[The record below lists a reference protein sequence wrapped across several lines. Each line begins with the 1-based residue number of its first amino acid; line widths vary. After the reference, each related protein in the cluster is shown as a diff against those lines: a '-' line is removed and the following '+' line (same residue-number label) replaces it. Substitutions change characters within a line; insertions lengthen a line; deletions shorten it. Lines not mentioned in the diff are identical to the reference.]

1 MWHAPGV
8 ARRRQ
13 AARDRRICFAR
24 FDPVSSTALWH
35 AALQGAAGG
44 WAAATPAGGSPAA
57 GEDSDGD
64 ADLVAVPWSTR
75 GKAAGAASSL
85 RRLRKGNGG
94 DNTPAPQQDQQQQS
108 RGAPAD
114 AAAFVN
120 GAQPT
125 EPDPS
130 PSTGQGAAARAQLRL
145 QPSSP
150 HEAHTDTEPWA
161 GVGPSAAA
169 AEAAGDGAATAAAA
183 KPKGNPFARAGG
195 AGKGSVSARGEY
207 DAWGLD
213 GACDACLL
221 VFSVP
226 CYPLIQRHGTHR
238 PLLSSLCHAAHHTG
252 SWHDRGAGI
261 ARWGWRRGGQCSGPA
276 GKPVRPAA
284 SPSGQNVAAG
294 PAAGLQTPS
303 HGLEA
308 CYGGSGPSAC
318 SQAAPAASSCHA
330 AAASVRQQQR

>member
-1 MWHAPGV
+1 MTQAGSQ
-8 ARRRQ
+8 RQ
-13 AARDRRICFAR
+13 AHLLRPLRPRLKHSPLAR
-24 FDPVSSTALWH
+24 

-44 WAAATPAGGSPAA
+44 WAAATPAGGSPP

-75 GKAAGAASSL
+75 GKAAGAAASL
-85 RRLRKGNGG
+85 RCLCKAGG
-94 DNTPAPQQDQQQQS
+94 SGDTPAPQQDQQQQS

-114 AAAFVN
+114 AAAPGE
-120 GAQPT
+120 GAQPI
-125 EPDPS
+125 EPVPS
-130 PSTGQGAAARAQLRL
+130 PSTGQGAAARAPVRL
-145 QPSSP
+145 QPSSL
-150 HEAHTDTEPWA
+150 HEARTGTGHRA

-169 AEAAGDGAATAAAA
+169 AEAAGDGGATTAAA
-183 KPKGNPFARAGG
+183 KLTGNPFARAGG

-207 DAWGLD
+207 DAWGWE

-226 CYPLIQRHGTHR
+226 CCPPIQRQGTHR
-238 PLLSSLCHAAHHTG
+238 LLLSCLCHAAHHTG
-252 SWHDRGAGI
+252 CWHDRGAGI

-284 SPSGQNVAAG
+284 SPSGQTVAAG

-308 CYGGSGPSAC
+308 CYGGSGPSPC